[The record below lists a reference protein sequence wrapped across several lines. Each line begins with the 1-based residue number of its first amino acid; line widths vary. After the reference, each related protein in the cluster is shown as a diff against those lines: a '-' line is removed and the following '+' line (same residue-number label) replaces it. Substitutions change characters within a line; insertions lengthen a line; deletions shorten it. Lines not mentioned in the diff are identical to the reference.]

1 MPRGNRRRQGA
12 RADRPTLRTVPGGSS
27 PAEATTAAIGAP
39 VSVSPAAW
47 AALALAT
54 LAFTI
59 CFSVWGLLSPLAPLF
74 REQFGL
80 SGAETGLLVAVPV
93 VLGSLARIPLG
104 LLADRFGGRV
114 VFTALLFFLV
124 GPLILAGLTWS
135 FGTLLSAAFL
145 LGIGGA
151 SFAIGVPFV
160 SRWFPPARQGMALG
174 IYGLGT
180 IGTAIS
186 TWTSAPI
193 AGALGWPYAFWVL
206 VPAVIVMG
214 CLMWVVGRD
223 APGPRPT
230 VTLLTRLAP
239 LKRPMACVL
248 SLFYFLTFGGFVAIS
263 VYLPTFLVDAF
274 GLERGDAA
282 TRAAG
287 FVVLAT
293 VMRPVGGALADRWGG
308 APVLNASFLAV
319 ALLPIVLAFQPGI
332 ALITV
337 AFLGIAAAVGLG
349 NGAVFKLVAETFPRE
364 TGAVTGLVGAT
375 GGLGGFFP
383 PILMGL
389 VRDVTGAYSIGF
401 MLLSELAL
409 GCLIINLL
417 VLQRRASTLM
427 TER

>member
-1 MPRGNRRRQGA
+1 MPRTSRRGYRA
-12 RADRPTLRTVPGGSS
+12 RTSQPPTLRPVPAGASIGEAQA
-27 PAEATTAAIGAP
+27 PASVQPGA
-39 VSVSPAAW
+39 W
-47 AALALAT
+47 MALALAT
-54 LAFTI
+54 VAFTV
-59 CFSVWGLLSPLAPLF
+59 CFSVWGLLAPLAPLF

-80 SGAETGLLVAVPV
+80 SGSESGLLVAVPV
-93 VLGSLARIPLG
+93 VLGSLARIPFG
-104 LLADRFGGRV
+104 LLSDRYGGRTT
-114 VFTALLFFLV
+114 FTALLFFLV
-124 GPLILAGLTWS
+124 GPLILAGLTGS
-135 FGTLLSAAFL
+135 FGTLLGAAFL

-160 SRWFPPARQGMALG
+160 SRWFPPERQGMALG

-186 TWTSAPI
+186 TWTSPRVAE
-193 AGALGWPYAFWVL
+193 AFGWPYAFWVL
-206 VPAVIVMG
+206 VPVLVVMG
-214 CLMWVVGRD
+214 CVMWVVSRD
-223 APGPRPT
+223 APGPRST
-230 VTLLTRLAP
+230 ASLATRLGP
-239 LKRPMACVL
+239 LKRPMAWVL
-248 SLFYFLTFGGFVAIS
+248 SLFYFLTFGGFVALS
-263 VYLPTFLVDAF
+263 VYLPTFLVEAF

-282 TRAAG
+282 ARAAG

-293 VMRPVGGALADRWGG
+293 IMRPVGGALADRWGG

-364 TGAVTGLVGAT
+364 TGTVTGLVGAT

-427 TER
+427 PER